1 MRKGDMMRKNER
13 YAPASMWGLLVLLS
27 LTLFSQACNTPREGE
42 ASVVDES
49 QQADAAEMNDAGA
62 QDPSRLAVLW
72 TSGDREVALKVAFM
86 YTLNAKRQ
94 GWFDEVTLIVW
105 GPSAKL
111 LSEDAELQQQ
121 IQGMAEVGV
130 EIVAC
135 KACADQYGVADALSG
150 MGIDVKY
157 MGRPLTDILQ
167 ADWKVIT
174 F

>member
-1 MRKGDMMRKNER
+1 
-13 YAPASMWGLLVLLS
+13 
-27 LTLFSQACNTPREGE
+27 
-42 ASVVDES
+42 VVDES
-49 QQADAAEMNDAGA
+49 QDASAAEVADAGQES
-62 QDPSRLAVLW
+62 PSRLAVLW

-121 IQGMAEVGV
+121 VQGMAEVGV

-135 KACADQYGVADALSG
+135 KACADQYGVADILSG
-150 MGIDVKY
+150 IGIDVKY

>member
-1 MRKGDMMRKNER
+1 MHKEDWK
-13 YAPASMWGLLVLLS
+13 APAFIWGLLVVLF
-27 LTLFSQACNTPREGE
+27 LTVLSQACSAPKEGE

-49 QQADAAEMNDAGA
+49 QDAVVAEANDAGA
-62 QDPSRLAVLW
+62 QTPSRLAVLW

-86 YTLNAKRQ
+86 YTLNARRQ

-105 GPSAKL
+105 GPSSKL

-121 IQGMAEVGV
+121 VQGMAEVGV
-130 EIVAC
+130 DVVAC

-150 MGIDVKY
+150 MGVDVKY
-157 MGRPLTDILQ
+157 MGVPLTEMLKG
-167 ADWKVIT
+167 DWKVIT